1 MEYKGTYMKKR
12 FFSSK
17 ELLILSMAGLLAS
30 YTGSAAASAF
40 QLFEENGVG
49 VGDFDAGG
57 AAIAEDA
64 STGFYNPAGL
74 VRLDHQQVLF
84 SVDPILSDIDVH
96 GKDTWRSTQSPKEF
110 PEPGAIPPPI
120 TFRGTSQGGGASY
133 IPSFAYAAPITDG
146 IVFGF
151 NVTIPDGLS
160 TEYSNNDFTR
170 YNATYTELSVLDLS
184 PSVGFKITD
193 QFSAGVGFDA
203 EKLNAELDSVAG
215 LPSAAVA
222 GGLSPNAFDTLS
234 ENHAADWGYGWHAG
248 LLYQFTPQTRVGLA
262 YHSQVVFHPTGT
274 SSFVGPLANTP
285 DPIPPAQGFE
295 LGSNASTSITM
306 PGFATLSA
314 YQDVTA
320 QWAVYGSVN
329 YTQWSCVKNLTLN
342 DLAAVE
348 PEEIFPPVVPPPI
361 FPAQINVNIPQHFH
375 DTWRIALGSSY
386 QINPDWLVRAGV
398 GYDQNPT
405 NSTDRNIRLPDG
417 NRFALAIGGHWQATK
432 ALGFDVGY
440 THLFVQHVSLDSTAV
455 TGPQASKV
463 VGYVDPSG
471 DIIGLQATYDI
482 I

>member
-1 MEYKGTYMKKR
+1 MKKR

-40 QLFEENGVG
+40 QLMEENGVG

-64 STGFYNPAGL
+64 STGYYNPAGL
-74 VRLDHQQVLF
+74 VRLDHQQVLL
-84 SVDPILSDIDVH
+84 SVDPIITDLDFH
-96 GKDTWRSTQSPKEF
+96 GRDTWRTH
-110 PEPGAIPPPI
+110 EPTPPFTPAFIPPPI
-120 TFRGTSQGGGASY
+120 TFRGTSQGGGTSY

-146 IVFGF
+146 VVFGF

-170 YNATYTELSVLDLS
+170 YNATYTELSVLDIS
-184 PSVGFKITD
+184 PAVGFKITD
-193 QFSAGVGFDA
+193 QFSAGIGFDA

-215 LPSAAVA
+215 LPSAAI
-222 GGLSPNAFDTLS
+222 GYGLSPNAFDTLS
-234 ENHAADWGYGWHAG
+234 ENHASDWGYGWHAG

-285 DPIPPAQGFE
+285 IPLPPAEGYE
-295 LGSNASTSITM
+295 LGSNASTAITM

-314 YQDVTA
+314 YHDVTA

-329 YTQWSCVKNLTLN
+329 YTQWSAVKNLTLN
-342 DLAAVE
+342 NIAAVM
-348 PEEIFPPVVPPPI
+348 PVQIDPTMPPAFFPT
-361 FPAQINVNIPQHFH
+361 QINVNIPQHFH
-375 DTWRIALGSSY
+375 DTWRLALGSSY

-432 ALGFDVGY
+432 ALGFDAGW
-440 THLFVQHVSLDSTAV
+440 THLFVQHVGINSTAV
-455 TGPQASKV
+455 YGVPTKSQPVTTSATT